1 MPPASLRVIAARSR
15 RSTRWAPGND
25 NIFYTGNPG
34 QLYNEATGLG
44 GVPDLARFAA
54 DLAR

>member
-1 MPPASLRVIAARSR
+1 VG
-15 RSTRWAPGND
+15 TGND

-34 QLYNEATGLG
+34 QLYNEATG
-44 GVPDLARFAA
+44 VPDLARFAA